1 MHDVTY
7 LSHRVRLNPGISIH
21 NIFCRLIKNLER
33 KILCLRNS
41 TQIDSMSKKL
51 MSLLGSKYNI
61 FHNFDHISNAYMQ
74 MEPEKHAILI
84 EN

>member
-1 MHDVTY
+1 MDPQHLLPFNQKPREKNIMFKELYSNRFDV
-7 LSHRVRLNPGISIH
+7 
-21 NIFCRLIKNLER
+21 
-33 KILCLRNS
+33 
-41 TQIDSMSKKL
+41 QKL

>member
-1 MHDVTY
+1 MFKELYSNRFDV
-7 LSHRVRLNPGISIH
+7 
-21 NIFCRLIKNLER
+21 
-33 KILCLRNS
+33 
-41 TQIDSMSKKL
+41 QKL
-51 MSLLGSKYNI
+51 MRLLGSKYNI